1 MAGPI
6 SEKRDER
13 KGRSS
18 FTELTR
24 GRPVFISYVGAR
36 QSAEKVER
44 KQIPS
49 VSPQLVVIVSSR
61 NLVQRKK
68 LFLKFFDPGTSVLV
82 FVGEEALLYS

>member
-24 GRPVFISYVGAR
+24 GRPVFICWGSSKCG
-36 QSAEKVER
+36 KGR
-44 KQIPS
+44 KKADPFSLSS
-49 VSPQLVVIVSSR
+49 VSGYSKFSQSTKSKEADVKRIL
-61 NLVQRKK
+61 NLPNLDKAK
-68 LFLKFFDPGTSVLV
+68 LPERS
-82 FVGEEALLYS
+82 